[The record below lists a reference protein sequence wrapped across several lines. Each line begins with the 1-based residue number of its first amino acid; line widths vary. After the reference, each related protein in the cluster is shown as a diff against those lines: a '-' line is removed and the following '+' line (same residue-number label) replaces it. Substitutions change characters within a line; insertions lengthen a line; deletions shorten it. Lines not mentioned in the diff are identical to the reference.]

1 VAKGSA
7 YMRMVLMGPPGAG
20 KGTQGKR
27 LAAEF
32 GGAHIATGDL
42 FRDNAERQ
50 TELGRVAQ
58 EYMDRGELVPDDI
71 VIAMVTERLTERDAT
86 EDFVLDGFPRTV
98 PQAEALDRRLAEL
111 GLPLQA
117 ALNFEI
123 TLDELR
129 RRLAGRAKN
138 EDRAEDEDEEAIQRR
153 LESFVN
159 DTRPVVDYYD
169 QRGQLIHVDA
179 MGPVDEVTKRILDDL
194 AARGLRPS

>member
-1 VAKGSA
+1 
-7 YMRMVLMGPPGAG
+7 MVLMGPPGAG

-71 VIAMVTERLTERDAT
+71 VIAMVTERLTEPDAT

-98 PQAEALDRRLAEL
+98 PQAEALDRRLVEL

-129 RRLAGRAKN
+129 RRLAGRAKD

-169 QRGQLIHVDA
+169 QRGELIHVDA

>member
-1 VAKGSA
+1 
-7 YMRMVLMGPPGAG
+7 MVLMGPPGAG

-42 FRDNAERQ
+42 FRANAERR
-50 TELGRVAQ
+50 TKLGRVAQ
-58 EYMDRGELVPDDI
+58 EYMERGDLVPDEI
-71 VIAMVTERLTERDAT
+71 VIAMVTERLSEPDAA

-111 GLPLQA
+111 GMPLQA

-123 TLDELR
+123 TKDELL
-129 RRLAGRAKN
+129 RRLAVRAKK
-138 EDRAEDEDEEAIQRR
+138 EDRAEDEDDDAIQRR

-159 DTRPVVDYYD
+159 DTRPVVDHYD
-169 QRGQLIHVDA
+169 RRGLLIHVDA

-194 AARGLRPS
+194 AARGLRQS

>member
-1 VAKGSA
+1 
-7 YMRMVLMGPPGAG
+7 MRMVLMGPPGAG

-42 FRDNAERQ
+42 FRANAERR
-50 TELGRVAQ
+50 TELGRIAQ
-58 EYMDRGELVPDDI
+58 EFMDRGDLVPDDI
-71 VIAMVTERLTERDAT
+71 VIAMVTERLAEPDAAD
-86 EDFVLDGFPRTV
+86 DFVLDGFPRTV

-123 TLDELR
+123 TKDELF
-129 RRLAGRAKN
+129 RRLAERAKK
-138 EDRAEDEDEEAIQRR
+138 EDRAEDEDHDAIQRR

-169 QRGQLIHVDA
+169 RRGLLIHVDA
-179 MGPVDEVTKRILDDL
+179 MGEVDEVTKRILGDL
-194 AARGLRPS
+194 AARGLLPS

>member
-1 VAKGSA
+1 
-7 YMRMVLMGPPGAG
+7 MRMVLMGPPGAG

-71 VIAMVTERLTERDAT
+71 VIAMVTERLTEPDAT

-111 GLPLQA
+111 GLPLHA

-129 RRLAGRAKN
+129 RRLARRATD
-138 EDRAEDEDEEAIQRR
+138 EDRAEDEDEDAIQRR

-169 QRGQLIHVDA
+169 QRGLLLHIDA

>member
-1 VAKGSA
+1 
-7 YMRMVLMGPPGAG
+7 MRMVLMGPPGAG

-42 FRDNAERQ
+42 FRANAERR
-50 TELGRVAQ
+50 TKLGRIAQ
-58 EYMDRGELVPDDI
+58 EYMERGDLVPDEI
-71 VIAMVTERLTERDAT
+71 VIAMVTERLSEPDAA

-111 GLPLQA
+111 GVPLQA

-123 TLDELR
+123 TKDELL
-129 RRLAGRAKN
+129 RRLAVRAKK
-138 EDRAEDEDEEAIQRR
+138 EDRAEDEDDDAIQRR

-169 QRGQLIHVDA
+169 RRGLLIHVDA

-194 AARGLRPS
+194 AARGLRQS

>member
-1 VAKGSA
+1 
-7 YMRMVLMGPPGAG
+7 MRMVLMGPPGAG

-71 VIAMVTERLTERDAT
+71 VIAMVTERLTEPDAT

-98 PQAEALDRRLAEL
+98 PQAEALDRRLAKL
-111 GLPLQA
+111 GLPLHA

-129 RRLAGRAKN
+129 RRLARRATD
-138 EDRAEDEDEEAIQRR
+138 EDRAEDEDEDAIQRR

-169 QRGQLIHVDA
+169 QRGLLLHIDA

>member
-1 VAKGSA
+1 
-7 YMRMVLMGPPGAG
+7 MRMVLMGPPGAG

-71 VIAMVTERLTERDAT
+71 VIAMVTERLTEPDAT

-98 PQAEALDRRLAEL
+98 PQAEALDRRLVEL

-169 QRGQLIHVDA
+169 QRGELIHVDA

>member
-1 VAKGSA
+1 
-7 YMRMVLMGPPGAG
+7 MRMVLMGPPGAG

-71 VIAMVTERLTERDAT
+71 VIAMVTERLTEPDAT

-98 PQAEALDRRLAEL
+98 PQAEALDRRLVEL

-129 RRLAGRAKN
+129 RRLAGRAKD

-169 QRGQLIHVDA
+169 QRGELIHVDA

>member
-1 VAKGSA
+1 
-7 YMRMVLMGPPGAG
+7 MRMVLMGPPGAG

-42 FRDNAERQ
+42 FRANAERR
-50 TELGRVAQ
+50 TKLGRVAQ
-58 EYMDRGELVPDDI
+58 EYMERGDLVPDEI
-71 VIAMVTERLTERDAT
+71 VIAMVTERLSEPDAA

-111 GLPLQA
+111 GMPLQA

-123 TLDELR
+123 TKDELL
-129 RRLAGRAKN
+129 RRLAVRAKK
-138 EDRAEDEDEEAIQRR
+138 EDRAEDEDDDAIQRR

-169 QRGQLIHVDA
+169 RRGLLIHVDA

-194 AARGLRPS
+194 AARGLRQS

>member
-1 VAKGSA
+1 
-7 YMRMVLMGPPGAG
+7 MVLMGPPGAG

-32 GGAHIATGDL
+32 GGAHVATGDL
-42 FRDNAERQ
+42 FRANAERG
-50 TELGRVAQ
+50 TELGRIAQ
-58 EYMDRGELVPDDI
+58 EYMDRGDLVPDDI
-71 VIAMVTERLTERDAT
+71 VIAMVTERLAEPDARG
-86 EDFVLDGFPRTV
+86 DFVLDGFPRTV

-123 TLDELR
+123 SKDELL
-129 RRLAGRAKN
+129 RRLAGRAKQ
-138 EDRAEDEDEEAIQRR
+138 EDRAEDEDAEAIERR

-169 QRGQLIHVDA
+169 RQGKLLHVDA
-179 MGPVDEVTKRILDDL
+179 MGQVDEVTKRIIDEL
-194 AARGLRPS
+194 ASRGLTSRDHGAR

>member
-1 VAKGSA
+1 
-7 YMRMVLMGPPGAG
+7 MRMVLMGPPGAG

-42 FRDNAERQ
+42 FRSNAERQ
-50 TELGRVAQ
+50 TELGRVAR

-71 VIAMVTERLTERDAT
+71 VIAMVTERLAEPDAA
-86 EDFVLDGFPRTV
+86 EEFVLDGFPRTV

-123 TLDELR
+123 TKDELL
-129 RRLAGRAKN
+129 RRLAARAKR
-138 EDRAEDEDEEAIQRR
+138 EDRAEDEDEDAIQRR

-169 QRGQLIHVDA
+169 RRGQLIHVDA
-179 MGPVDEVTKRILDDL
+179 MGQVDEVTKRILDEL
-194 AARGLRPS
+194 AARGLSPR